1 MSWLGV
7 TMYLTAQ
14 AIESVFGAVA
24 GFVPGTEFVAD
35 YMLPAG
41 LRDETGD
48 SYVGQVAAVA
58 ASRGEP
64 WLTFLTPAEIAAMA
78 TKLGFSRILDIGQR
92 NVGGPDL
99 WRRTDGL
106 TPVELSRLVHAM
118 V

>member
-1 MSWLGV
+1 M
-7 TMYLTAQ
+7 TMYLTAE
-14 AIESVFGAVA
+14 AIESVLGAVG

-48 SYVGQVAAVA
+48 SYVEQVAAVA

-78 TKLGFSRILDIGQR
+78 TKAGFSRILDIGQR
-92 NVGGPDL
+92 DVGGPDL